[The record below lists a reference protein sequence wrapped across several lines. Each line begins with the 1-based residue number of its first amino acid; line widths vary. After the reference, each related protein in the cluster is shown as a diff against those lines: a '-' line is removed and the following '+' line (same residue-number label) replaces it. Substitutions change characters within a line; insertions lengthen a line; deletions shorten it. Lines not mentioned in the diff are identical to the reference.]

1 MISYYTYVR
10 VNQIS
15 DNSTS
20 VSFNNAF
27 FVAFNLESEIK
38 IKLLHKNLNDQTL
51 FMELL
56 NLWGVWTVCWSVCV
70 VKRVK
75 CCRTISLKA
84 ISSNDEYLP

>member
-1 MISYYTYVR
+1 MISYYTYVG

-27 FVAFNLESEIK
+27 FVAFNHESEIK

-56 NLWGVWTVCWSVCV
+56 NLWGV
-70 VKRVK
+70 
-75 CCRTISLKA
+75 
-84 ISSNDEYLP
+84 